1 MLQLYNLHVLG
12 PQARCYRVERGR
24 KPERIEGFE
33 DCIIVFNRV
42 SCGRKHRQWSVLPK
56 NIVLKVC
63 ETPSIKE
70 PAVSYNNNQEII
82 DFKNLQNI
90 VFEWKMPR
98 HNKNFKIFTTKKY
111 KLFTTT
117 KKCKLCLIIIMEKI
131 MKFKDL

>member
-1 MLQLYNLHVLG
+1 MLQLYNLHVLSS
-12 PQARCYRVERGR
+12 QARCYRVERGR

-98 HNKNFKIFTTKKY
+98 HNKNFKMLTTEKLY
-111 KLFTTT
+111 KLFYN
-117 KKCKLCLIIIMEKI
+117 I
-131 MKFKDL
+131 